1 MGIASGAAAA
11 DGRGEFGELVR
22 SQRIATGLTQEELA
36 ERSGLGVRTISDIE
50 RGRIGRPHRRS
61 VELLCGALGLA
72 VPGAETMAHPAPGG
86 ITASEPGR
94 GAVAG
99 GAQQLSVVPRQLPA
113 TIRNFAGRAD

>member
-36 ERSGLGVRTISDIE
+36 EQSGLSTRTISDIE

-61 VELLCGALGLA
+61 VELLCKALGITDSDRGGHLPVAARQPQPA
-72 VPGAETMAHPAPGG
+72 VEH
-86 ITASEPGR
+86 
-94 GAVAG
+94 AG
-99 GAQQLSVVPRQLPA
+99 GRVEELKILDGLLDGADGPA
-113 TIRNFAGRAD
+113 GTTTHRP